1 MINMVGRDK
10 EIKMDNRQLSDL
22 ILTNSPNI
30 VLEEV
35 QLILDLIS
43 PNFDSVPVTSAFNM
57 AVSLYRG
64 TYPGYQACNTEYHDL
79 RHITDTFLAMAR
91 LIHGAVLDGETFTNR
106 HIVLGL
112 TTVLLHNAGYIQDE
126 YDMEGTGSKYTAIHV
141 QRSMDFLKRH
151 GSELGLSYEEIA
163 EGHSIILCTDLAVD
177 ISTIAFTSAKVELLG
192 KMLGSADLLAQMAD
206 RTYLEKLLFLYYEF
220 KEAGFG
226 DYESELD
233 LLRKT
238 IAFYDFIAQRL
249 KTALGATDRFM
260 NSHFASRWE
269 IHVNL
274 YHVAI
279 ERQRAY
285 LRQILEIPD
294 SDPCDHLK
302 RDDIVDK
309 IQRQYQN
316 KAIREYEKF

>member
-1 MINMVGRDK
+1 MVGRDK
-10 EIKMDNRQLSDL
+10 EIKMDDRQLSDL
-22 ILTNSPNI
+22 ILTNSPNF

-91 LIHGAVLDGETFTNR
+91 LIHGAVLDGETFTDR

-112 TTVLLHNAGYIQDE
+112 TTVLLHDAGYIQDE

-141 QRSMDFLKRH
+141 QRSIDFLERH
-151 GSELGLSYEEIA
+151 GLEFELSYEEITK
-163 EGHSIILCTDLAVD
+163 GHSIILCTDLAVD
-177 ISTIAFTSAKVELLG
+177 ISTIAFTSPKVELLG

-294 SDPCDHLK
+294 SDPRDHLK
-302 RDDIVDK
+302 RGGIVDK
-309 IQRQYQN
+309 VQ
-316 KAIREYEKF
+316 REY

>member
-1 MINMVGRDK
+1 
-10 EIKMDNRQLSDL
+10 MDNIQLYNLLPMDS
-22 ILTNSPNI
+22 SQA
-30 VLEEV
+30 VLDEV
-35 QLILDLIS
+35 IGIYYLIS
-43 PNFDSVPVTSAFNM
+43 PDFDAAPVVSAFNTTI
-57 AVSLYRG
+57 SLYKG
-64 TYPGYQACNTEYHDL
+64 KYPGYRSCNTGYHDL
-79 RHITDTFLAMAR
+79 RHPIDTFLAMAR
-91 LIHGAVLDGETFTNR
+91 LIHGAVLDGDTFTDR
-106 HIVLGL
+106 HITLGL
-112 TTVLLHNAGYIQDE
+112 ITALLHDAGYIQE
-126 YDMEGTGSKYTAIHV
+126 EHDMNGTGSKYTADHV
-141 QRSMDFLKRH
+141 QRSMDFLERH
-151 GSELGLSYEEIA
+151 GSELGLSHEEIT
-163 EGHSIILCTDLAVD
+163 EGRAIILCTDLAVD
-177 ISTIAFTSAKVELLG
+177 ISTIVFASAKVELLG

-233 LLRKT
+233 LLRKN

-294 SDPCDHLK
+294 SDPRDHLK
-302 RDDIVDK
+302 RDGIVDK

-316 KAIREYEKF
+316 KAIRE